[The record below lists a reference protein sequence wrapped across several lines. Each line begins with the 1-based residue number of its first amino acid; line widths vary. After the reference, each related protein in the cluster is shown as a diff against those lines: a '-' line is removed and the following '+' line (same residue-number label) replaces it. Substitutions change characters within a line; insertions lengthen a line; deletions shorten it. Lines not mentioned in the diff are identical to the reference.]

1 MWSTAGELANL
12 LQCCNSSEAPGEAEF
27 RVVHLSIDDM
37 DRHLPHA
44 DDSPVT
50 PNTLTSRQQSLRERI
65 RLPKLRR
72 YPVPVG
78 CSPDDPEELRREEL
92 LSCFQD
98 FVMELHQGV
107 HMTQLTANQEYSDIH
122 CQVFENLQTL
132 KVDQGSGCMIEFPL
146 AAVSK
151 VYRIV
156 KNDDKWLGHSSIA
169 PLPLPTNPEHIVVVE
184 FMRRK
189 LAFVFHDIKIAQ
201 RFLMCMELLAR
212 RAQEYQGD
220 ADTAGCQAPRQG
232 VAGMAPLFGFG
243 ASAPPAERLGKPL
256 LRRDGASAGAA
267 AAAT

>member
-78 CSPDDPEELRREEL
+78 CSPDDPEEFRRAEL
-92 LSCFQD
+92 LRCFQD
-98 FVMELHQGV
+98 FVMELHMGI
-107 HMTQLTANQEYSDIH
+107 HMTQLTTHQEYSDIH
-122 CQVFENLQTL
+122 CQVLDDLQTL
-132 KVDQGSGCMIEFPL
+132 KVDQGCGCIVEFPL
-146 AAVSK
+146 GAVSK
-151 VYRIV
+151 VYRVV
-156 KNDDKWLGHSSIA
+156 KADLAVSAAPFPSTSS
-169 PLPLPTNPEHIVVVE
+169 EHVVVVE

-189 LAFVFHDIKIAQ
+189 LAFVFRDVVTAQ
-201 RFLMCMELLAR
+201 RFLMCMELLTRSAQEQAGSGLSGACAR
-212 RAQEYQGD
+212 RGGGGI
-220 ADTAGCQAPRQG
+220 TP
-232 VAGMAPLFGFG
+232 MFS
-243 ASAPPAERLGKPL
+243 ASAPAMRGGRPTAPAVLKEGV
-256 LRRDGASAGAA
+256 A
-267 AAAT
+267 